1 MKANEYVKQNGWT
14 MARKAVAE
22 CTYGYGI
29 DLDELKLLVESH
41 DVVNQYPSLDAAKER
56 LQYFINWLAEDES
69 HAEYAP
75 EIGKF
80 KQAIADVESC
90 YD

>member
-1 MKANEYVKQNGWT
+1 MKANEYVKQNGWA

-41 DVVNQYPSLDAAKER
+41 DVVNQYPSLDAAK
-56 LQYFINWLAEDES
+56 
-69 HAEYAP
+69 
-75 EIGKF
+75 
-80 KQAIADVESC
+80 
-90 YD
+90 